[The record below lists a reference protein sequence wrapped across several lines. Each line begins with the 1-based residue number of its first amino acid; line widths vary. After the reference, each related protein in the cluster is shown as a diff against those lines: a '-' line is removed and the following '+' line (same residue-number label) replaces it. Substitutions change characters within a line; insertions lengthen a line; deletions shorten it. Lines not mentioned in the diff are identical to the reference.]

1 MKTFSQ
7 ILENS
12 KYVTTLDG
20 LSNVLNESKEIQIPD
35 TFEKS
40 NLKKLTHVVLIGEMR
55 YKSMRKQNIK
65 LSYADPTKLEY
76 TIKNGKI
83 KVNDGEYKFELS
95 ESDKENT
102 IVLIRSG
109 YKNPIIAF
117 LLKEI
122 QNLGITILNN
132 PDYVG
137 ISNNK
142 FLTALLFEKYNIPQ
156 PKFCLVVNSDINKG
170 EHDKLD
176 KKLASIYKTQNDDT
190 KFVCKILN
198 GHGGKGVFVCSPNNI
213 LSILQTI
220 FAINKD
226 VSVLVQEYLN
236 IQEGDVRANVL
247 TLNGKQCIMDVKM
260 RTKDTSDFRTNLSLG
275 NSIKEYTLSKEQ
287 EKIVLAAA
295 KASGLIWAGVDLL
308 PLENNKNV
316 IIEINGAPG
325 TPTEINSDNMEES
338 NYEFFKKFIEKINTL
353 C

>member
-7 ILENS
+7 ILKNS

-40 NLKKLTHVVLIGEMR
+40 NLKKLTHIVLIAETR
-55 YKSMRKQNIK
+55 YDSIRRQNIK

-83 KVNDGEYKFELS
+83 KVDDGEYKFELS

-109 YKNPIIAF
+109 FKNPIVVF
-117 LLKEI
+117 LIKEI

-137 ISNNK
+137 ISSNK

-156 PKFCLVVNSDINKG
+156 PKFCLVNSTDINKE

-176 KKLASIYKTQNDDT
+176 KKLASIYKTQNTKT

-198 GHGGKGVFVCSPNNI
+198 GHGGKGVFICSPTNI

-220 FAINKD
+220 FAIAKD
-226 VSVLVQEYLN
+226 VSVLVQEYLD
-236 IQEGDVRANVL
+236 IQKGDVRAHIL
-247 TLNGKQCIMDVKM
+247 TLNGKQHILDVKM
-260 RTKDTSDFRTNLSLG
+260 RTKGKSDFRTNLSLG
-275 NSIKEYTLSKEQ
+275 NSVEEYTLSKEQ

-295 KASGLIWAGVDLL
+295 KASGLIWSGVDLL
-308 PLENNKNV
+308 PLENGKNV

-325 TPTEINSDNMEES
+325 TPAEINADDLEES
-338 NYEFFKKFIEKINTL
+338 NYEFYKKFIEKINTL